1 MPLAPLLVSGVTP
14 PAVPRWRR
22 RSLPLRP
29 RRSGSDGMFIDE
41 ADIQVRA
48 GHGGHGCVSFRR
60 EKFVP
65 KGGPDGGD
73 GGDGGDVWL
82 VVDPNIHT
90 LLRFRHE
97 RLFVAGSGAD
107 GAGKQMSGEG
117 GSDCAIAVPA
127 GTLVEEGKTGRPV
140 ADLVMPGQRV
150 LVARGGH
157 GGRGNVHFKSST
169 RRAPRIA
176 TPGGEGEESEL
187 RLTLKLLADVGLVGL
202 PNVGKS
208 TLLRRLSN
216 ATPKIGD
223 YPFTTLQPNLG
234 IVAIGEYDSFVMAD
248 LPGLVEG
255 AHQGRG
261 LGLRFLRHI
270 ERTRLLLFLVDT
282 ASAHPEED
290 LQTLLSELAA
300 FSRALGRRPR
310 LVAYSRADVAP
321 DAELPGLFGVEPLRI
336 SASTGAGIPEL
347 LEALG
352 AKLRELREA
361 EPALA
366 AALLAE
372 SLDDEESVGE
382 DEDPDDST
390 DSGTDNSTDDSTDDS
405 TDNGTD
411 NTTDDDTGDGTDS
424 GAAESGDDAVG
435 GTEADEDDAGEA
447 REKRRDRA
455 GGKIRFF
462 VDQVDRRLPLGPH
475 PWPQRRLV
483 EIGGPTPMPAGE
495 STPGETTPDESTP
508 GESTPGEST
517 PDSGAAGRVRPD

>member
-1 MPLAPLLVSGVTP
+1 
-14 PAVPRWRR
+14 
-22 RSLPLRP
+22 
-29 RRSGSDGMFIDE
+29 MFIDE
-41 ADIQVRA
+41 AAIQVRA
-48 GHGGHGCVSFRR
+48 GNGGHGCVSFRR

-97 RLFVAGSGAD
+97 RFFAAGSGAD
-107 GAGKQMSGEG
+107 GAGKQMFGEG
-117 GSDCAIAVPA
+117 GRDSVITVPA
-127 GTLVEEGKTGRPV
+127 GTVVEEGQSGRPV
-140 ADLVMPGQRV
+140 ADLVTPGQRV
-150 LVARGGH
+150 LVARGGR
-157 GGRGNVHFKSST
+157 GGKGNVHFKSST

-176 TPGGEGEESEL
+176 TPGTLGEESEL

-270 ERTRLLLFLVDT
+270 ERTRLLLFLVDA
-282 ASAHPEED
+282 ASPHPSED
-290 LQTLLSELAA
+290 LDTLLGELEA

-310 LVAYSRADVAP
+310 LVAYSRADLAQGG
-321 DAELPGLFGVEPLRI
+321 ELPVLLGIEPLRI
-336 SASTGAGIPEL
+336 SASTGAKIPEL
-347 LEALG
+347 LEILSTR
-352 AKLRELREA
+352 LRELREA
-361 EPALA
+361 EPVTA
-366 AALLAE
+366 AALFARELADE
-372 SLDDEESVGE
+372 GDEEGGIDDGIDDGIGDGSADDSADDSVG
-382 DEDPDDST
+382 
-390 DSGTDNSTDDSTDDS
+390 
-405 TDNGTD
+405 
-411 NTTDDDTGDGTDS
+411 
-424 GAAESGDDAVG
+424 
-435 GTEADEDDAGEA
+435 
-447 REKRRDRA
+447 DRA
-455 GGKIRFF
+455 DDIAAGGAHESAGGADWAPEKGRGRGGHKVRFF
-462 VDQVDRRLPLGPH
+462 ADRVDRRLPLGPH

-483 EIGGPTPMPAGE
+483 EIGGPAPEDGSASDGAFAGGSTSDGSPADGSASDGGSVGG
-495 STPGETTPDESTP
+495 STSDGGSMDGPTSDRTS
-508 GESTPGEST
+508 
-517 PDSGAAGRVRPD
+517 AGMDRQD

>member
-1 MPLAPLLVSGVTP
+1 
-14 PAVPRWRR
+14 
-22 RSLPLRP
+22 
-29 RRSGSDGMFIDE
+29 MFIDE
-41 ADIQVRA
+41 AAIQVRA
-48 GHGGHGCVSFRR
+48 GNGGHGCVSFRR

-107 GAGKQMSGEG
+107 GAGKQMFGEG
-117 GSDCAIAVPA
+117 GRDSVITVPA
-127 GTLVEEGKTGRPV
+127 GTVVEEAQTGRPV
-140 ADLVMPGQRV
+140 ADLVTPGQRV
-150 LVARGGH
+150 LVARGGR

-176 TPGGEGEESEL
+176 TPGTLGEESEL

-255 AHQGRG
+255 AHEGRG

-270 ERTRLLLFLVDT
+270 ERTRLLLFLVDA
-282 ASAHPEED
+282 ASPHPLED
-290 LQTLLSELAA
+290 LHTLLGELEA

-310 LVAYSRADVAP
+310 LVAYSRADLAQGA
-321 DAELPGLFGVEPLRI
+321 DLPALLGIEPLRI

-347 LEALG
+347 LEILG
-352 AKLRELREA
+352 TKLRGLREA
-361 EPALA
+361 EPVAA
-366 AALLAE
+366 AALLAQE
-372 SLDDEESVGE
+372 LSDEGDEEAEKDEE
-382 DEDPDDST
+382 DER
-390 DSGTDNSTDDSTDDS
+390 
-405 TDNGTD
+405 
-411 NTTDDDTGDGTDS
+411 
-424 GAAESGDDAVG
+424 G
-435 GTEADEDDAGEA
+435 GTADDVADGGGSESAGGA
-447 REKRRDRA
+447 GRVSEKGRDR
-455 GGKIRFF
+455 GGRKVRFF
-462 VDQVDRRLPLGPH
+462 TDRVDRRLPLGPR

-483 EIGGPTPMPAGE
+483 EIGGPAPE
-495 STPGETTPDESTP
+495 DESTSDF
-508 GESTPGEST
+508 GSASGSTSDV
-517 PDSGAAGRVRPD
+517 DSAAGPTSDRRSAGLERRD

>member
-1 MPLAPLLVSGVTP
+1 
-14 PAVPRWRR
+14 
-22 RSLPLRP
+22 
-29 RRSGSDGMFIDE
+29 MFIDE
-41 ADIQVRA
+41 AAIQVRA
-48 GHGGHGCVSFRR
+48 GNGGHGCVSFRR

-97 RLFVAGSGAD
+97 RFFAAGSGAD
-107 GAGKQMSGEG
+107 GAGKQMFGEG
-117 GSDCAIAVPA
+117 GRDSVITVPA
-127 GTLVEEGKTGRPV
+127 GTVVEEGQTGRPV

-150 LVARGGH
+150 LVARGGR
-157 GGRGNVHFKSST
+157 GGKGNVHFKSST

-176 TPGGEGEESEL
+176 TPGTPGEEAEL

-255 AHQGRG
+255 AHEGRG

-270 ERTRLLLFLVDT
+270 ERTRLLLFLVDA
-282 ASAHPEED
+282 ASPHPSED
-290 LQTLLSELAA
+290 LDTLLGELEA

-310 LVAYSRADVAP
+310 LVAYSRADLAQGG
-321 DAELPGLFGVEPLRI
+321 ELPVLLSTEPLRI

-347 LEALG
+347 LEILG
-352 AKLRELREA
+352 TRLRELREA
-361 EPALA
+361 EPATA
-366 AALLAE
+366 ASLLAQE
-372 SLDDEESVGE
+372 LADEGDEG
-382 DEDPDDST
+382 DEDGGIADDSA
-390 DSGTDNSTDDSTDDS
+390 
-405 TDNGTD
+405 
-411 NTTDDDTGDGTDS
+411 DDTAD
-424 GAAESGDDAVG
+424 G
-435 GTEADEDDAGEA
+435 GTRGSAGGADESANGADERAN
-447 REKRRDRA
+447 RA
-455 GGKIRFF
+455 GGVPEKGKGRGGHQVRFF
-462 VDQVDRRLPLGPH
+462 TDRVDRRLPLGPH

-483 EIGGPTPMPAGE
+483 EIGGPAPEGGSATDGDPADGPT
-495 STPGETTPDESTP
+495 SDRAS
-508 GESTPGEST
+508 
-517 PDSGAAGRVRPD
+517 AGMDRRD

>member
-1 MPLAPLLVSGVTP
+1 
-14 PAVPRWRR
+14 
-22 RSLPLRP
+22 
-29 RRSGSDGMFIDE
+29 MFIDE
-41 ADIQVRA
+41 AAIQVRA
-48 GHGGHGCVSFRR
+48 GNGGHGCVSFRR

-97 RLFVAGSGAD
+97 RFFAAGSGAD
-107 GAGKQMSGEG
+107 GAGKQMFGEG
-117 GSDCAIAVPA
+117 GRDSVITVPA
-127 GTLVEEGKTGRPV
+127 GTVVEEGQTGRPV

-150 LVARGGH
+150 LVARGGR
-157 GGRGNVHFKSST
+157 GGKGNVHFKSST

-176 TPGGEGEESEL
+176 TPGTPGEEAEL

-255 AHQGRG
+255 AHEGRG

-270 ERTRLLLFLVDT
+270 ERTRLLLFLVDA
-282 ASAHPEED
+282 ASPHPSED
-290 LQTLLSELAA
+290 LDTLLGELEA

-310 LVAYSRADVAP
+310 LVAYSRADLAQGG
-321 DAELPGLFGVEPLRI
+321 ELSALLGIEPPRI
-336 SASTGAGIPEL
+336 SASTGAGIPQL
-347 LEALG
+347 LEILG
-352 AKLRELREA
+352 TRLRELREA
-361 EPALA
+361 EPATA
-366 AALLAE
+366 ASLLAQE
-372 SLDDEESVGE
+372 LADEGDEGDEGDEAGGIADDGA
-382 DEDPDDST
+382 DDT
-390 DSGTDNSTDDSTDDS
+390 ADGGTD
-405 TDNGTD
+405 
-411 NTTDDDTGDGTDS
+411 DG
-424 GAAESGDDAVG
+424 AG
-435 GTEADEDDAGEA
+435 GADE
-447 REKRRDRA
+447 RPNRA
-455 GGKIRFF
+455 GGVPEKGKGRGGHKIRFF
-462 VDQVDRRLPLGPH
+462 TDRVDRRLPLGPR

-483 EIGGPTPMPAGE
+483 EIGGPAPQDGSASDGDPADGQTSDDGSASGPTSDRRPAGE
-495 STPGETTPDESTP
+495 ST
-508 GESTPGEST
+508 
-517 PDSGAAGRVRPD
+517 SGCGPADGPTSDRASAGMDRRD